1 MHHPNHPD
9 HDLTIIAAHAA
20 GDLADSERS
29 RAEVLL
35 VTCGECA
42 DVHRD
47 LIAIAAATR
56 SLPNLATAPRDFR
69 LAPEQAARLRR
80 SGFLR
85 TILAPFGATRSATR
99 PIAAAFTSLGIAGLL
114 VATVLP
120 GLMGSAASQTGTERD
135 RTNIGAAAATSAPAA
150 PVIGPGQAAPSDN
163 AAKPDAEY
171 GIKDG
176 NSATSAPDDAMSG
189 GGATGGPQDTIET
202 QAERAAASTTNPL
215 FIGSLAL
222 LVVGL
227 LLFGLRF
234 AGRRLR

>member
-1 MHHPNHPD
+1 MQHPNHPA
-9 HDLTIIAAHAA
+9 HDLTLIAGHAA
-20 GDLADSERS
+20 GDLAASERI

-35 VTCGECA
+35 DTCGECA

-80 SGFLR
+80 TSVLLTF
-85 TILAPFGATRSATR
+85 LAPFGAARSASR
-99 PIAAAFTSLGIAGLL
+99 PLAAAFTSLGIAGLL

-120 GLMGSAASQTGTERD
+120 GLLGSAASPTAGNERD
-135 RTNIGAAAATSAPAA
+135 QGAIAPAATAA
-150 PVIGPGQAAPSDN
+150 PVILPGQPAAIVASANPDEAVGVKNGDGATAAPEFGV
-163 AAKPDAEY
+163 A
-171 GIKDG
+171 
-176 NSATSAPDDAMSG
+176 
-189 GGATGGPQDTIET
+189 GGAQTEAPRGPTDSSIDLK
-202 QAERAAASTTNPL
+202 RDSPPNLL

-222 LVVGL
+222 LAVGL

-234 AGRRLR
+234 ASRRLR